1 MFNEVILLLGSNLD
15 EKSNVIKKA
24 ISLINEKYEINKIS
38 SEYKSEPWG
47 FNSKN
52 NFINVA
58 VKLLCK
64 DSAFELLK
72 FVLKIE
78 HDLGR
83 TRNNS
88 KNYSD
93 RVIDIDI
100 MLFGNELIETRN
112 LVIPHCKLIERRF
125 CLLPMVE
132 IASNTLIP
140 NTKLTLAQAL
150 AKCKDKGEV
159 IQI

>member
-24 ISLINEKYEINKIS
+24 ISLIKKRYEINKIS
-38 SEYKSEPWG
+38 SEYISEPWG
-47 FNSKN
+47 FKSNN

-58 VKLLCK
+58 VKLICK
-64 DSAFELLK
+64 DSAFELLE

-78 HDLGR
+78 RDLGR

-88 KNYSD
+88 INYSD
-93 RVIDIDI
+93 RIIDIDI
-100 MLFGNELIETRN
+100 MLFGNELIETSN
-112 LVIPHCKLIERRF
+112 LVIPHCKLLERRF

-132 IASNTLIP
+132 VASNTIIP

-150 AKCKDKGEV
+150 SQCEDQAEV
-159 IQI
+159 IPI

>member
-24 ISLINEKYEINKIS
+24 ISLIKKRYAINKIS
-38 SEYKSEPWG
+38 SEYITEPWG
-47 FNSKN
+47 FKSNN

-64 DSAFELLK
+64 DSAFELLE

-78 HDLGR
+78 RDLGR
-83 TRNNS
+83 TRNAS
-88 KNYSD
+88 INYSD
-93 RVIDIDI
+93 RIIDIDI
-100 MLFGNELIETRN
+100 MLFGNEIIETSN

-132 IASNTLIP
+132 IASNMIIP
-140 NTKLTLAQAL
+140 DIKLTLAQAL
-150 AKCKDKGEV
+150 SKCEDKGEV
-159 IQI
+159 LQI

>member
-24 ISLINEKYEINKIS
+24 ISLIKKRYEINKIS
-38 SEYKSEPWG
+38 SEYISEPWG
-47 FNSKN
+47 FKSNN

-64 DSAFELLK
+64 DSAFELLE

-78 HDLGR
+78 SDLGR

-88 KNYSD
+88 INYSD
-93 RVIDIDI
+93 RIIDIDI
-100 MLFGNELIETRN
+100 MLFGNELIETSN
-112 LVIPHCKLIERRF
+112 LVIPHCKLLERRF

-132 IASNTLIP
+132 VASNTIIP

-150 AKCKDKGEV
+150 LKCEDKGEV
-159 IQI
+159 MSR

>member
-24 ISLINEKYEINKIS
+24 ISLIKERYEINKIS
-38 SEYKSEPWG
+38 SEYISEPWG
-47 FNSKN
+47 FKSKN

-78 HDLGR
+78 RDLGR
-83 TRNNS
+83 TRNTS

-93 RVIDIDI
+93 RIIDIDI
-100 MLFGNELIETRN
+100 MLFGNELIETSN
-112 LVIPHCKLIERRF
+112 LVIPHGKLVERRF

-140 NTKLTLAQAL
+140 DTKLTLAQAL
-150 AKCKDKGEV
+150 SKCKDKGEV
-159 IQI
+159 IPI

>member
-24 ISLINEKYEINKIS
+24 ISLIKERYEINKIS
-38 SEYKSEPWG
+38 SEYISEPWG
-47 FNSKN
+47 FKSKN

-78 HDLGR
+78 RDLGR
-83 TRNNS
+83 TRNTS

-93 RVIDIDI
+93 RIIDIDI
-100 MLFGNELIETRN
+100 MLFGNKLIETSN
-112 LVIPHCKLIERRF
+112 LVIPHGKLVERRF

-140 NTKLTLAQAL
+140 DTKLTLAQAL
-150 AKCKDKGEV
+150 SKCKDKGEV
-159 IQI
+159 IPI